1 MTTTKQSA
9 KTFRAIVTDIREHS
23 RTAGKSRWQI
33 ALDHTEFKPGDTG
46 ILRATARSGAVLEVA
61 VLSVEQDGRE
71 LWHATEK
78 PLLAETE
85 IEGEVRAS

>member
-1 MTTTKQSA
+1 MSIANPPA
-9 KTFRAIVTDIREHS
+9 KIFRATVTDIREHS
-23 RTAGKSRWQI
+23 RNAGKSRWQI
-33 ALDHTEFKPGDTG
+33 ALDHTDFKPGDTG

-61 VLSVEQDGRE
+61 VLSVEQDGQE

-85 IEGEVRAS
+85 IEGEVLAS

>member
-1 MTTTKQSA
+1 MS
-9 KTFRAIVTDIREHS
+9 TFQAVVTDIREHS

-33 ALDHTEFKPGDTG
+33 ALDHTKFCVGDTG
-46 ILRATARSGAVLEVA
+46 VLRARARSGAVLEVA
-61 VLSVEQDGRE
+61 VLAVEEDGGE

-85 IEGEVRAS
+85 VEGEVGISHS